1 MIDVDRA
8 KQIHAKLVIAAALLK
23 ECREIAT
30 NRPPA
35 EQFRPDTYMALGQA
49 DGHIDKAKAFIAREI
64 DDAT

>member
-8 KQIHAKLVIAAALLK
+8 ITIHTKLLQAATLLK

-30 NRPPA
+30 NPPMD
-35 EQFRPDTYMALGQA
+35 QKFRPDTYMALGQA
-49 DGHIDKAKAFIAREI
+49 HGFVDKAKAFIGREI